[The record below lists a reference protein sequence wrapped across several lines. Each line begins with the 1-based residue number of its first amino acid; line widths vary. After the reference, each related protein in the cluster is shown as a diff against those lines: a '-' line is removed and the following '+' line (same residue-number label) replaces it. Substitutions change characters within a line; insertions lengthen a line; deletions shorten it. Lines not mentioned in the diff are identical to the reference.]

1 MIENIDI
8 SKVVTFGESQVMEG
22 LSQFNYIFGSNGT
35 GKTTISRVIA
45 DENSYSGGKLTWKGN
60 TKLQPMVYNH
70 DFVERNFNQ
79 NVELKGVFTLGE
91 EQVDTLT
98 KIEDAKDRYDSL
110 KGNIENLTH
119 TLEGDDGSGG
129 KRAEL
134 VELETHL
141 KNKCWE
147 KKQKYDDKFQD
158 AFRGVRNNSENF
170 KNRVLNELTLNKAI
184 LLPLDELESKA
195 ESVFGNEIE
204 QEPTIDVIDITK
216 LLAHESNP
224 ILQKKVIGKEDVDIA
239 AMITKLGNSDWVRQG
254 RQFYDENESVCPFCQ
269 QDTDANF
276 AKSLNEYFDATFETD
291 TEKIDELVTN
301 YSDDA
306 HQAKH
311 RITSIIDAQSRFVNI
326 EKLEVENNEFTH
338 LIDRNA
344 QKLIGKKREPSRAVK
359 LEPVTPVI
367 DRISSL
373 VQTANDSI
381 NEHNNLVANRSA
393 ERSNLTSQVWKFV
406 LEELKVD
413 LKTYESMRKNVNSAI
428 DSLTNQII
436 KLNKQKLDTES
447 EIRQLEK
454 QTTSVQPTIDAINV
468 ILESLDFQGF
478 SIARTDNGTSY
489 RLLRPDGSNAQE
501 TLSEG
506 EKNFVTFLYF
516 YHLLK
521 GSDSDS
527 GIVNDRI
534 VVFDDPVSSLD
545 SDILFVVGSLIK
557 GLVDE
562 VREEKGSIKQVFV
575 LTHNIYFH
583 KEVTFDS
590 RRQELAMNEETF
602 WIVRKYSRETR
613 IEKYKFNPIKSSYEL
628 LWLEVRNSNQS
639 SLTIQNTLRRILE
652 SYFKIL
658 GDIDIDEIIGKFNGA
673 EMLICKSLFSWV
685 NSGSHY
691 AHEDLF
697 VTVDSSTVDRFLK
710 VFKKIFERTGHSAHY
725 EMMMRV
731 GKAQLF

>member
-110 KGNIENLTH
+110 KGYIENLTH
-119 TLEGDDGSGG
+119 TLEGDDGSSG

-170 KNRVLNELTLNKAI
+170 KNRVLNELTSNKAI
-184 LLPLDELESKA
+184 LLPLDELKSKA

-468 ILESLDFQGF
+468 ILELLDFQGF

>member
-1 MIENIDI
+1 MIEKIDL
-8 SKVVTFGESQVMEG
+8 SKVVTFGESQVLDG

-45 DENSYSGGKLTWKGN
+45 DENRFSGGKLSWKGN

-70 DFVERNFNQ
+70 DFVDRNFNQ
-79 NVELKGVFTLGE
+79 NVELNGVFTLGK
-91 EQVDTLT
+91 EQVGVLT
-98 KIEDAKDRYDSL
+98 KIEEAKKELEILNRKIEDSA
-110 KGNIENLTH
+110 H
-119 TLEGDDGSGG
+119 TLEGDDGTGG

-134 VELETHL
+134 AQLETQF

-147 KKQKYDDKFQD
+147 KKKKYDDKFQD
-158 AFRGVRNNSENF
+158 PFQGVRNNAEKF
-170 KNRVLNELTLNKAI
+170 KNKVLNELTSNNAI

-254 RQFYDENESVCPFCQ
+254 RQFYDQIESVCPFCQ

-276 AKSLNEYFDATFETD
+276 AKSLNEYFDVTFETD
-291 TEKIDELVTN
+291 TEIIDEIVTN

-306 HQAKH
+306 CQTRHQ
-311 RITSIIDAQSRFVNI
+311 ITSIIDAQSRFVNI

-338 LIDRNA
+338 LSDKNEQI
-344 QKLIGKKREPSRAVK
+344 LIGKKKEPSRAVI
-359 LEPVTPVI
+359 LESVTPVI
-367 DRISSL
+367 DRINWL
-373 VQTANDSI
+373 VQTANNSI
-381 NEHNNLVANRSA
+381 NEHNKLVANRSA
-393 ERSNLTSQVWKFV
+393 ERSKLTSQVWKFV

-413 LKTYESMRKNVNSAI
+413 LKSYQSGRNNVNKAI
-428 DSLTNQII
+428 ESLTNQIN
-436 KLNKQKLDTES
+436 KLNHEKLDLES
-447 EIRQLEK
+447 EIQQLEK
-454 QTTSVQPTIDAINV
+454 QTASVQPTIDAING
-468 ILESLDFQGF
+468 ILKSLDFQGF
-478 SIARTDNGTSY
+478 LIARTDNGTSY

-527 GIVNDRI
+527 GIVNDRV

-590 RRQELAMNEETF
+590 RRQESAMNDETF

-613 IEKYKFNPIKSSYEL
+613 IQKYESNPIKSSYEL
-628 LWLEVRNSNQS
+628 LWSEVRNPDQS

-658 GDIDIDEIIGKFNGA
+658 GDVDIDKIIGKFNGT
-673 EMLICKSLFSWV
+673 EKLICKSLFSWV

-691 AHEDLF
+691 AHEDLY
-697 VTVDSSTVDRFLK
+697 VTVDSSTVGRFLK
-710 VFKKIFERTGHSAHY
+710 VFKKIFKKTGHSAHY

-731 GKAQLF
+731 GKA